1 MKKLLFTLLPLF
13 LLGGCAQE
21 PTTTASEPPHG
32 SYSVVLDVE
41 SSTLTTEDSTEA
53 KVVTL
58 KAKENEAITYQLEIG
73 SPCYTKTVKGTSF
86 QEIIMKNGGYFKA
99 ISQYKV
105 SLLRC
110 DIFEGKGVNYEVFN
124 SLDASTSAL
133 EKKAST
139 ATPIYPEDSGA
150 VYDYE
155 VNAEGWLI
163 RNVSANKPAFYSVTI
178 FFEV

>member
-1 MKKLLFTLLPLF
+1 MKKILLTLLPLF
-13 LLGGCAQE
+13 VLASCAEE
-21 PTTTASEPPHG
+21 PSTSASEPPHG

-99 ISQYKV
+99 ISEYKV
-105 SLLRC
+105 SVLRC
-110 DIFEGKGVNYEVFN
+110 DIFEGKGVNYEVY
-124 SLDASTSAL
+124 ASGEATGEAL
-133 EKKAST
+133 EKKGSS
-139 ATPIYPEDSGA
+139 ATPVYPEDSGA

-155 VNAEGWLI
+155 VNANSWLI
-163 RNVSANKPAFYSVTI
+163 RNSSVNKPAFYSVTI